1 MVDNRDL
8 KIRTLTTP
16 HQERARGSGVRTGFG
31 TGPGAQYPAAPGS
44 GIQAR
49 EDRGQPRRIIPYFK
63 TGGTDSWISLARGLM
78 LAALRIRQGAPPAT
92 INCEHSVLPQ
102 DHFLGMA
109 G

>member
-16 HQERARGSGVRTGFG
+16 HQEGARGSGVRTGFG
-31 TGPGAQYPAAPGS
+31 TGPGS